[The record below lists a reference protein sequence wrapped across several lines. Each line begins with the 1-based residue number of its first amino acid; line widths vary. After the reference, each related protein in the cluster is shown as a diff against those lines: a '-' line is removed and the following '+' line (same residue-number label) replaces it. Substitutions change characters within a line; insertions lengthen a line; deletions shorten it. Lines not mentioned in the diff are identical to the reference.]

1 LLQLLKLGLQLI
13 QIWWWLLLR
22 YAPSDEDERTQSGA
36 SKDPMFHETSLF
48 DLGRLMKG
56 WVGRI

>member
-1 LLQLLKLGLQLI
+1 LLKLLKLGLQLI

-36 SKDPMFHETSLF
+36 LKDPMFHETYLF
-48 DLGRLMKG
+48 DLGWLMTG